1 MNTFRILF
9 LITWCI
15 TFNNYAQKQPNII
28 LMMADDLGWG
38 DTGYN
43 GNNVILTPHLD
54 QMAKDGIQFDR
65 FYSASAVC
73 SPTRASFLTGRNPY
87 RTGVFSANRGVL
99 RPEETTISELLQK
112 EGYVTG
118 HFGKWHLGTFTH
130 TEKDAN
136 RGRPGNLKEYN
147 PASLHGY
154 DVVFATESKVPTY
167 NPMQHPGGKP
177 YGTSYWNEKNEK
189 VTDNM
194 SGDDSRVIM
203 DRVIPFIKEA
213 NSKGKPFLAIVW
225 FHAPHKP
232 CVAGPKHLKLYEG
245 QSESMKH
252 YAGCITAMD
261 EQIGRLRTELK
272 HLKADSNTILTFCS
286 DNGPENGNPGITGGF
301 KARKRSLHEG
311 GIRVPGLLVWPK
323 AIKKGFKTT
332 TPAFTSDYLPTIAD
346 ILDIKLDSKINID
359 GQSILP
365 IINGQSMNRV
375 NGLTFAHSS
384 QLALQDGK
392 YKLYADSQ
400 VYELYDM
407 HADSLE
413 TTNIINK
420 HPELAQTYK
429 TTYTN
434 WINDVK
440 SSFNGDEYGTETVE
454 KLNQKWMSPLEKVS
468 KKKKGS
474 NAKKGKGKEKGKKS
488 KKKSETPSN

>member
-1 MNTFRILF
+1 MNTFRIVL
-9 LITWCI
+9 LITWCF
-15 TFNNYAQKQPNII
+15 TLNNYAQKKPNII

-43 GNNVILTPHLD
+43 GNEVILTPHLD

-65 FYSASAVC
+65 FYAASAVC

-154 DVVFATESKVPTY
+154 DMVFATESKVPTY
-167 NPMQHPGGKP
+167 NPMEHPGGKP

-213 NSKGKPFLAIVW
+213 KSKGKPFLAIVW

-272 HLKADSNTILTFCS
+272 NIKADNNTILTFCS

-323 AIKKGFKTT
+323 AVKKDLKQQRQHLHQTT
-332 TPAFTSDYLPTIAD
+332 F
-346 ILDIKLDSKINID
+346 
-359 GQSILP
+359 
-365 IINGQSMNRV
+365 
-375 NGLTFAHSS
+375 
-384 QLALQDGK
+384 QLL
-392 YKLYADSQ
+392 LIFWIS
-400 VYELYDM
+400 
-407 HADSLE
+407 
-413 TTNIINK
+413 
-420 HPELAQTYK
+420 
-429 TTYTN
+429 N
-434 WINDVK
+434 WI
-440 SSFNGDEYGTETVE
+440 
-454 KLNQKWMSPLEKVS
+454 QK
-468 KKKKGS
+468 
-474 NAKKGKGKEKGKKS
+474 
-488 KKKSETPSN
+488 